1 MGTYAPISSEDDEEA
16 AKIRADLK
24 EFKKKLRAGGLVLVD
39 AEGKE
44 VNVEALRTTTQPDGD
59 GKIIMIVMEKMSHM
73 MKGQMK
79 SCSERKTNIL
89 GLMIQLKFLL
99 LQLE

>member
-1 MGTYAPISSEDDEEA
+1 
-16 AKIRADLK
+16 LK

-79 SCSERKTNIL
+79 SYSERKTNIL

>member
-1 MGTYAPISSEDDEEA
+1 M
-16 AKIRADLK
+16 K

-79 SCSERKTNIL
+79 SYSERKTNIL

>member
-44 VNVEALRTTTQPDGD
+44 VNVEALHTTTQPDGD